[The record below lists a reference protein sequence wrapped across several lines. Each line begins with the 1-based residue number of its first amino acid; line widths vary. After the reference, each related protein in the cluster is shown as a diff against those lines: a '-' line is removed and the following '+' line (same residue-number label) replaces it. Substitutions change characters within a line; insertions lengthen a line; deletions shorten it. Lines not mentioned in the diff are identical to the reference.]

1 MTKDHHYRIQRIF
14 NNNVVLAEESVSG
27 QEVILQGKGIGFGAD
42 KGLTI
47 RTDDPRVEKKF
58 RLENEDHLKQY
69 KSLINQV
76 DQAAIGISEEIITL
90 ISKEI
95 SPILN
100 EHIHVALPD
109 HIHFAVERI
118 RNGLEIV
125 NPFLHETKIL
135 YPKEYTLAEKAAAM
149 ITKAFQVHIPDS
161 EIGFLTLHIHSAVS
175 HIPVTKAVQHT
186 QLISDLVAITEDR
199 LNIHLAKNSI
209 EYDRLVTHIRFAI
222 ERIRE
227 SKTIHNPLL
236 DKIKQTLTQEYEL
249 ARELACRISTKL
261 ELSVP
266 EDEMG
271 YFALHLYRLNPNPS
285 ETE

>member
-1 MTKDHHYRIQRIF
+1 MTRDYRIQRIF
-14 NNNVVLAEESVSG
+14 NNNVVLAEESGSG
-27 QEVILQGKGIGFGAD
+27 QEMILQGKGIGFGAE
-42 KGLTI
+42 KGHTLKS
-47 RTDDPRVEKKF
+47 DDSRIEKKF
-58 RLENEDHLKQY
+58 RLENEDQMNQY
-69 KSLINQV
+69 KLLINQV
-76 DQAAIGISEEIITL
+76 DRAAIGISEEIITL

-118 RNGLEIV
+118 RNRLEIV

-175 HIPVTKAVQHT
+175 RIPVSKAIQHA
-186 QLISDLVAITEDR
+186 QLISDLMAIIQDS
-199 LNIHLAKNSI
+199 LNIRLAKNSI

-227 SKTIHNPLL
+227 SKTIRNPLL
-236 DKIKQTLTQEYEL
+236 DKIKQTLKREYEL
-249 ARELACRISTKL
+249 ARELADRISTKL

-271 YFALHLYRLNPNPS
+271 YFALHLYRLNP
-285 ETE
+285 EQTITE